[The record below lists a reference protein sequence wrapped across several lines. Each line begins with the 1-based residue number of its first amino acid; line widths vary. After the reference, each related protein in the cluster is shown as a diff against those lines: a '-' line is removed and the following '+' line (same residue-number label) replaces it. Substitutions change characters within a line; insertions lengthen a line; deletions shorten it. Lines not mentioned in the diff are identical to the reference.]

1 MENTCEMFFQWPYGE
16 MKLGNK
22 KAEPA
27 LIILKEK
34 MLRFV
39 FIGNEGECIFHNDV
53 VLSSV
58 SGIWNRPQREGI

>member
-1 MENTCEMFFQWPYGE
+1 
-16 MKLGNK
+16 
-22 KAEPA
+22 
-27 LIILKEK
+27 